1 MIVYHTYTYT
11 YVYIFVVIIQSLS
24 CVQLFVTPWTAT
36 HQASLSFT
44 ISWSLLKF
52 LSIRSVMLSNHLIL
66 WHPLLLPSIFSSIMV
81 FSMSWLFTSSVLSI
95 GPSASAS
102 VKGLMNEYSGL
113 IYFRIDW
120 FDLLAIQGTSRVF
133 SSTTIQKHQFLGSE
147 PFLSSNS
154 HICT

>member
-11 YVYIFVVIIQSLS
+11 YVYIFVVIVQSLS
-24 CVQLFVTPWTAT
+24 CVQLFVTAWTAT

-52 LSIRSVMLSNHLIL
+52 MSIRSVIVSNHLIL
-66 WHPLLLPSIFSSIMV
+66 CHSLLLPSIFSSIT
-81 FSMSWLFTSSVLSI
+81 FPMSWLFTSSFLSI
-95 GPSASAS
+95 GPSASTS
-102 VKGLMNEYSGL
+102 VKGLMNGYSGL

-147 PFLSSNS
+147 PFLSSDC